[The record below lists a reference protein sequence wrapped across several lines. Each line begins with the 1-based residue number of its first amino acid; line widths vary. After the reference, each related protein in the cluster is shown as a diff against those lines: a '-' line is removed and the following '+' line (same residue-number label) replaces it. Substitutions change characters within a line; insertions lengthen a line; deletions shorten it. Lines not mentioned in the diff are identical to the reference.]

1 LAKIISLGYSPA
13 EAIKEIKKKIH
24 KGGKKND
31 KD

>member
-1 LAKIISLGYSPA
+1 LGYSPA

-31 KD
+31 KDW